1 MRVGLGKK
9 RGTHME
15 GGTDGQGDSRSG
27 FFHDKRKRPGAKC
40 FHMLK
45 VIIFSLH
52 IEELH
57 VLQEKQEEQFSF

>member
-52 IEELH
+52 IFPMLR
-57 VLQEKQEEQFSF
+57 LNCSFLGEIFE

>member
-1 MRVGLGKK
+1 
-9 RGTHME
+9 ME

-27 FFHDKRKRPGAKC
+27 FFHDNRKRPGAKC

-52 IEELH
+52 IEELQ
-57 VLQEKQEEQFSF
+57 VVQEKQEEQFSF